1 MKKNKCLIY
10 IGLLNVFI
18 TIAFIYFLTKIK
30 IWTYDNYTFFKE
42 DDIHQTLLTKTERK
56 NLRSVSYCYID
67 SHKRYY
73 KIIKEEKIKSKY
85 LILIELKNE
94 DRDIVDITVPKTKK
108 TVMSLIIETW
118 RSKWKN

>member
-18 TIAFIYFLTKIK
+18 TIAFICFLTKIK

-42 DDIHQTLLTKTERK
+42 DDIYQTLLTKTERK

-73 KIIKEEKIKSKY
+73 KIIKEEKIESKY

-118 RSKWKN
+118 RSK